1 VNDEKY
7 LLAVFIAGTV
17 LITVFAVVM
26 TVFLVIN
33 KQRQNRAKLERQQL
47 EFTYNST
54 LLKTKIE
61 MQEQALEFVSQ
72 EIHDNV
78 GQVLSFSCLQLS
90 NIRSAITDP
99 EAKASL
105 TENLEIIR
113 QAVKE
118 LRLLSHSL
126 NTSMIERR
134 DLEDAIEAELGRIRA
149 FSPIKCSLEVEGTA
163 YELNPET
170 RLLIFRIIQEAL
182 QNVVKHA
189 GAKTVT
195 IKMKYA
201 PGKLELRIIDDG
213 KGIDMREMNG
223 QASLGMAN
231 MHQRA
236 QLLKG
241 NLQVSSDGKHGT
253 EVALNIPL

>member
-1 VNDEKY
+1 MNEKY
-7 LLAVFIAGTV
+7 LIVLFIAGTV
-17 LITVFAVVM
+17 LITVFAVTM

-47 EFTYNST
+47 EFHYNST

-78 GQVLSFSCLQLS
+78 GQVLSFSCMQLS
-90 NIRSAITDP
+90 NIRGAITNP

-126 NTSMIERR
+126 NTGMIEKR
-134 DLEDAIEAELGRIRA
+134 DLEEAIEAELSRIRA
-149 FSPIKCSLEVEGTA
+149 FSPIKCALEVDGPATDLSA
-163 YELNPET
+163 ET

-189 GAKTVT
+189 GAKSVT
-195 IKMKYA
+195 IRLHYA
-201 PGKLELRIIDDG
+201 PGMLELRIIDDG
-213 KGIDMREMNG
+213 KGIDMSQFNG
-223 QASLGMAN
+223 NDSMGMAN
-231 MHQRA
+231 MNQRA
-236 QLLKG
+236 KLLKG
-241 NLQVSSDGKHGT
+241 DLKVSSDGKSGT

>member
-1 VNDEKY
+1 MTE
-7 LLAVFIAGTV
+7 LLAVFIAGTI
-17 LITVFAVVM
+17 LITVFAVMM

-33 KQRQNRAKLERQQL
+33 KQRQNRARLERQQL

-105 TENLEIIR
+105 TENLDIIR

-126 NTSMIERR
+126 NTSMIEKR
-134 DLEDAIEAELGRIRA
+134 DLEDAIEAELSRIRA
-149 FSPIKCSLEVEGTA
+149 FSPIKCELEIEGVVT
-163 YELNPET
+163 ELNPEI

-182 QNVVKHA
+182 QNVIKHA
-189 GAKTVT
+189 GAKSVK
-195 IKMKYA
+195 IRMKYA
-201 PGKLELRIIDDG
+201 PRNLNLRIIDDG
-213 KGIDMREMNG
+213 KGIDMRLLDGNNSM
-223 QASLGMAN
+223 GMAN
-231 MHQRA
+231 MHQRSK
-236 QLLKG
+236 LLKG
-241 NLQVSSDGKHGT
+241 ELQVSSDGKSGT